1 MTTVAEAPERDR
13 LLDAVEQLC
22 YSRGVQAVGM
32 DEIRAASGVS
42 LKRIYQLY
50 PGKEELVLAFLD
62 RRDRRWR
69 GSLEAYVDRRRAPHK
84 RIEAVFDWL
93 HQWFA
98 EPDFRGCAWINAFG
112 ELSAASPRIVA
123 AVRAHKEA
131 FRDYLAGLVAA
142 AGHPRTAT
150 AAIFLLAEG
159 AMVTAAISGT
169 PAPALQAKAAATAL
183 LTANRRG

>member
-13 LLDAVEQLC
+13 LLDAVERLC

-62 RRDRRWR
+62 RRDLRWR
-69 GSLEAYVDRRRAPHK
+69 GSLEAHVNRHRSPHK

-93 HQWFA
+93 HQWFS

-112 ELSAASPRIVA
+112 ELSASSPRIVA
-123 AVRAHKEA
+123 AVRAHKDA
-131 FRDYLAGLVAA
+131 FRDYLAELLAA
-142 AGHPRTAT
+142 AGHSRSAT
-150 AAIFLLAEG
+150 APIFLLAEG
-159 AMVTAAISGT
+159 AMVTAAITGT
-169 PAPALQAKAAATAL
+169 PSPARHAKAAALAL
-183 LTANRRG
+183 LRRS